1 MARDPRRNPLATE
14 FSTHGSFTK
23 TFVNTNINHLAVWIL
38 VIVYFL
44 LGWGWYAVFG
54 EKWLNLHAR
63 TMTDIERAHNV
74 GAYVF
79 AIVTAIIVNYALAWL
94 IGRLNATNAIAG
106 LKIALACWF
115 AFLFVEYSTIAVFSA
130 FETNPWPLILID
142 MGRPFVAFSISGLV
156 LGAWRKRTA

>member
-1 MARDPRRNPLATE
+1 LN
-14 FSTHGSFTK
+14 TK
-23 TFVNTNINHLAVWIL
+23 INHLAVWIL
-38 VIVYFL
+38 VVVYFL
-44 LGWGWYAVFG
+44 IGWGWYAVFG

-63 TMTDIERAHNV
+63 TMTDIERTHNV

-79 AIVTAIIVNYALAWL
+79 AIVTAIIVNYALALL

-106 LKIALACWF
+106 LKIALVCWF